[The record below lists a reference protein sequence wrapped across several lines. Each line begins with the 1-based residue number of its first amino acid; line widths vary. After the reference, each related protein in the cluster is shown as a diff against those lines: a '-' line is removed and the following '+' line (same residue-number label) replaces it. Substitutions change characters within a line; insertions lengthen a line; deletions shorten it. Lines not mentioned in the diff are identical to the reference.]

1 MVARAVQVVEAE
13 GTPDNPA
20 LTERSEAAAMVGR
33 LRRTRLL
40 WWRWWWR
47 RWIVVHRV

>member
-1 MVARAVQVVEAE
+1 MVARAVQAE

-33 LRRTRLL
+33 QAP
-40 WWRWWWR
+40 
-47 RWIVVHRV
+47 